1 MRAILRWFVAFC
13 AALASLLII
22 SGTAAAEGSSAL
34 TVTVQQLSPAS
45 DNLTM
50 VARLTPA
57 AVGQK
62 VTFFVDSQ
70 EFSGHSW
77 MAVGSASTNSS
88 GDATYTYTP
97 TWTGTTEFGAA
108 IGSGNSIAAP
118 TAVESF
124 QVLKDPTGVPQSAIE
139 YPRPLGSTGGAL
151 VKTLLGIVAIVW
163 ILLLGSLLLVIRRM
177 PRLAGAGESGH
188 KGGR

>member
-1 MRAILRWFVAFC
+1 MRVILRWLIAAC
-13 AALASLLII
+13 AALASLLIV
-22 SGTAAAEGSSAL
+22 SGTAAAQSSAL
-34 TVTVQQLSPAS
+34 TVIVQQLSPAS

-50 VARLTPA
+50 AARLSPA
-57 AVGQK
+57 VVGQK

-77 MAVGSASTNSS
+77 MAVGSATTNSS

-108 IGSGNSIAAP
+108 IGSGTSVAAP

-124 QVLKDPTGVPQSAIE
+124 QVLKDPTGVPESAIE
-139 YPRPLGSTGGAL
+139 YARPMGSIGGVL
-151 VKTLLGIVAIVW
+151 VKALLGIVAIVW
-163 ILLLGSLLLVIRRM
+163 ILLLGSLILVIRRM

>member
-1 MRAILRWFVAFC
+1 MRVILRWLIAAC
-13 AALASLLII
+13 AALASLLIV
-22 SGTAAAEGSSAL
+22 SGTAVAQGSSAL
-34 TVTVQQLSPAS
+34 TVTVQQVSPAS

-50 VARLTPA
+50 AARLSPA
-57 AVGQK
+57 AAGEK

-77 MAVGSASTNSS
+77 MAVGSATTNSS
-88 GDATYTYTP
+88 GNASYTYTP

-108 IGSGNSIAAP
+108 IGSGTSATAP

-139 YPRPLGSTGGAL
+139 YARPMGSTGGVL
-151 VKTLLGIVAIVW
+151 VKALLAIVAIVW
-163 ILLLGSLLLVIRRM
+163 ILLLGSLLLVVRRM